1 MGGTSPAGTGLVDG
15 VDKRREAGGGADVV
29 SSARRESR
37 AREDEEWYSCE
48 NIKCEHEEPCKR
60 TEPKT
65 QQNEKRERRQLAR
78 VSRAARQRWVIGG
91 SSERLIARF
100 GSVSARMRGSA
111 SSGFSAWWDAAT
123 QARAPGVRSEGSGGD
138 EPDERRPTVDKP
150 RRTAVERAT
159 SAGSSAP
166 SNSTTPPGWRT
177 TNEPAT
183 SRAICTYVAKAR
195 AGERAHGG
203 GCLMRMMMN

>member
-1 MGGTSPAGTGLVDG
+1 MERGGRHVGGTSPAGTGLVDG
-15 VDKRREAGGGADVV
+15 VNKRREAGGGADVV

-48 NIKCEHEEPCKR
+48 NIKFEHEEPCER
-60 TEPKT
+60 TEPKNT
-65 QQNEKRERRQLAR
+65 TERETRAAAAGASVTSGPPEMGHRRVIGEADSAVWIRER
-78 VSRAARQRWVIGG
+78 
-91 SSERLIARF
+91 
-100 GSVSARMRGSA
+100 ARMRGSA

-138 EPDERRPTVDKP
+138 EPDERRPTVDEP

-166 SNSTTPPGWRT
+166 SNSTTPPQVANNERT
-177 TNEPAT
+177 SNQPGDLY
-183 SRAICTYVAKAR
+183 ICS
-195 AGERAHGG
+195 
-203 GCLMRMMMN
+203 